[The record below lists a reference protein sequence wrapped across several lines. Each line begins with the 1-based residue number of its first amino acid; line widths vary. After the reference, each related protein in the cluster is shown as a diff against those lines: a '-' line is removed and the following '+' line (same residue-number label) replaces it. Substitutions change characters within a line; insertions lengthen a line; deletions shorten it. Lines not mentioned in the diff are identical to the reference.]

1 MLSGISDVI
10 NASRALMIL
19 TQPNC
24 CPTISCL
31 YEMCAAGGG
40 ISKLYRL
47 RFPLNPDEMIRGCC
61 KTFIGNYLP
70 FAFEND
76 TIMADPAFSVPEQML
91 RANTLNRNESFIR
104 KDKLSLGDTGQF
116 CLLPLLPEMPI
127 LSMLDHVAVEHPA
140 RCGTVDVAVIS
151 EYIHAPSLLGKP

>member
-1 MLSGISDVI
+1 
-10 NASRALMIL
+10 
-19 TQPNC
+19 
-24 CPTISCL
+24 
-31 YEMCAAGGG
+31 MCAAGGG

-104 KDKLSLGDTGQF
+104 KDKLSLSDTRQF
-116 CLLPLLPEMPI
+116 CLFPFLPEMPVLTVFHYI
-127 LSMLDHVAVEHPA
+127 TMKHPA
-140 RCGTVDVAVIS
+140 RRSAVDIAVTLKN
-151 EYIHAPSLLGKP
+151 IHAPSLLGKP